1 MTHISHQKIERL
13 IDEHGTALVLYA
25 RQWCGDPD
33 DAVQEAFVELVRLA
47 TAPDDPIAWLF
58 TTTKRRAMNQTRGE
72 SRRRNRNKL
81 ASGSK
86 RETTAPWFT
95 IQLEK
100 LEETQQVQQQLELL
114 EPLER
119 EIVVAHVW
127 GELTFAQIAAL
138 VVVSSSTAHRHYQ
151 TALAKLKRSLEN
163 RHQGVT
169 ENHKPKQATNHPPPT
184 EFPTQFSRAHL

>member
-1 MTHISHQKIERL
+1 VTHISHQQIERL
-13 IDEHGTALVLYA
+13 IDEHGAALVLYA
-25 RQWCGDPD
+25 RQWCSDPD
-33 DAVQEAFVELVRLA
+33 DAVQEAFIELLRSLTV
-47 TAPDDPIAWLF
+47 PDDPTAWLF

-81 ASGSK
+81 ANGST

-100 LEETQQVQQQLELL
+100 LEEAQQLQQQLELL

-138 VVVSSSTAHRHYQ
+138 VDVSSSAAHRHYQ
-151 TALAKLKRSLEN
+151 TALAKLKLALKN
-163 RHQGVT
+163 RHQGT
-169 ENHKPKQATNHPPPT
+169 ANNHKPKQAAVNPPPT
-184 EFPTQFSRAHL
+184 EFLTQFSRANL